1 MAKKKMTFEEKLEEA
16 IVKDAPYEVPDNWI
30 WSNVGSI
37 SLEIK
42 NGTTIKQNKDE
53 IGIKVTRIESLQN
66 NGIDLNRLGTIIET
80 EKIKEQDYYIDGDI
94 ALSHINSLEHVG
106 KTALIDNS
114 LLPLVHGMNLLRI
127 RVNKRMILPK
137 YFQLYTRGYDYK
149 KFVVDRVNRAVNQVS
164 LNQKNL
170 SDVPMPIPPLKE
182 QQRIVDK
189 IESLFEKLDKA
200 KELIEEV
207 RDDFEKRKSAIL
219 EKAFRGELTKEWRKN
234 NSVSIYGVSY
244 LNEISQMRTEIYKK
258 LLNHSKNNKTKR
270 PTKIHDVNLDCIQH
284 EICDTWIKTKLGNVL
299 YDFRYGTSSK
309 SDYSFD
315 GMPVIRIPNLSNGY
329 INHED
334 MKYLKEN
341 DIDMN
346 NKVKSGDLVII
357 RSNGSASLVGKTSLI
372 TESEDDFAFA
382 SYLIRMRPCKVDSKY
397 LYYVLNS
404 ISVKEQFYSKSKST
418 SGINNINTEE
428 LGNSIISLPPLEE
441 QKEIVRI
448 LDKLLEEESKIEELT
463 QLEEQIELIKKSIL
477 AKAFRGQLGT
487 NSEDDESAI
496 ELLKEILNK

>member
-219 EKAFRGELTKEWRKN
+219 EKAFRGELTKVWRKEN
-234 NSVSIYGVSY
+234 NI
-244 LNEISQMRTEIYKK
+244 NREWKREK
-258 LLNHSKNNKTKR
+258 LKDI
-270 PTKIHDVNLDCIQH
+270 TKITSGGTPSRKHPEYFEGKIP
-284 EICDTWIKTKLGNVL
+284 WIKTGEILWNKI
-299 YDFRYGTSSK
+299 YDSEE
-309 SDYSFD
+309 
-315 GMPVIRIPNLSNGY
+315 
-329 INHED
+329 H
-334 MKYLKEN
+334 
-341 DIDMN
+341 
-346 NKVKSGDLVII
+346 
-357 RSNGSASLVGKTSLI
+357 I
-372 TESEDDFAFA
+372 TEEAIANSSAKLIPEGAVLVAMYGQGLTRGRA
-382 SYLIRMRPCKVDSKY
+382 SILEKEACTNQAVCALIPSDAVLNSY
-397 LYYVLNS
+397 LYYYFMSNYWRFRQVAKGGNQENLSGKVIGAFEIDIPS
-404 ISVKEQFYSKSKST
+404 I
-418 SGINNINTEE
+418 
-428 LGNSIISLPPLEE
+428 EE
-441 QKEIVRI
+441 QNEIVRI

-463 QLEEQIELIKKSIL
+463 TLEEQIELIKKSIL

-487 NSEDDESAI
+487 NCEDDESAL
-496 ELLKEILNK
+496 ELLKEILNKK